1 MKNLKLL
8 SLLATVIIIVAV
20 SFNIADISNKKTPPA
35 NAKMIEEQKM
45 INASYDSLN
54 RIAQDIK
61 SLNVPTPNNIS
72 QNLHNAQLNRIQARI
87 QTHKKSTKLEF
98 KKYETKMNKKAETEK
113 KSMEITSLMK
123 LIFSG
128 IFTIAAL
135 FIVLSNKYGDD
146 TKKWAFSILSLIA
159 GVWIGTAT

>member
-20 SFNIADISNKKTPPA
+20 SFNIADISNKKVPPT

-54 RIAQDIK
+54 RITQNIRTH
-61 SLNVPTPNNIS
+61 NVPTPNNNIS
-72 QNLHNAQLNRIQARI
+72 LNLHNAQLNRLQARI
-87 QTHKKSTKLEF
+87 NSNRIEF
-98 KKYETKMNKKAETEK
+98 NHYREINKKAETDKGETLGLV
-113 KSMEITSLMK
+113 MLIK

-135 FIVLSNKYGDD
+135 YIVLSDKYGND

-159 GVWIGTAT
+159 GVWIGTAA